1 MSRLPLEG
9 VRIADFGW
17 ILAVPQATAWLA
29 VMGAEVIKIESMQ
42 RLDLIR
48 LLGQIPGRPTDID
61 GSCYFNSLNFGKK
74 SVTLNLGHPKGVELA
89 KALIL
94 RSDIVAENFTVG
106 NMKKWGLGY
115 EDLYKIKPDL
125 IMLSGT
131 PLGQFGS
138 ESQCVGWGP
147 HTQAYA
153 GMCHLTGYPD
163 GPPSGLGG
171 NWPDF
176 MIGVVMAYAIMSA
189 LHYRRRTGKGQYID
203 LAMAEVVMSMLPEGF
218 ADYNMNGNDRG
229 RRGNSDDVMVPH
241 NVYRCAGNDQWA
253 AIAVNSETE
262 WQALCRAVGHPEWLG
277 DFRFKDRT
285 SRKANETALDTLVA
299 TWTSQRSPIEVM
311 HTLQA
316 SGVAATPVY
325 NTEALC
331 NDPQFQHRGYTVSLD
346 HPVTGTIP
354 VAGIPGLYG
363 AVPKEALN
371 YTSAPRLGQHNDE
384 ILSGLL
390 GLSSTDITRLKEEQV
405 IS

>member
-9 VRIADFGW
+9 IRIADFGW

-29 VMGAEVIKIESMQ
+29 VMGAEVIRIESMQ

-48 LLGQIPGRPTDID
+48 LLGQQAGKPLDLN
-61 GSCYFNSLNFGKK
+61 GSGYFNSLNVGKK
-74 SVTLNLGHPKGVELA
+74 SVTLNLGHAKGAELA
-89 KALIL
+89 KEIVR
-94 RSDIVAENFTVG
+94 RSDVVTENFTVG
-106 NMKKWGLGY
+106 NMAKWGLGY
-115 EDLYKIKPDL
+115 QDLSKMKPDI

-138 ESQCVGWGP
+138 ESHCVGWGP

-171 NWPDF
+171 VWPDF

-218 ADYNMNGNDRG
+218 ADYNMNGQDRG
-229 RRGNSDDVMVPH
+229 RRGNRDDLMVPH

-253 AIAVNSETE
+253 AIAVNNEEE
-262 WQALCRAVGHPEWLG
+262 WQSLCKTLGHSEWIN
-277 DFRFKDRT
+277 DPRFKDQA
-285 SRKANETALDTLVA
+285 SRKANETTLDTFVE
-299 TWTSQRSPIEVM
+299 TWTKQHSPIEVM

-316 SGVAATPVY
+316 ARVAATPVY
-325 NTEALC
+325 NTEGLC
-331 NDPQFQHRGYTVSLD
+331 NDPQFQHRGYMRPID
-346 HPVTGTIP
+346 HPVSGTIP
-354 VAGIPGLYG
+354 AAGVPGLYS
-363 AVPKEALN
+363 ALPKEALN
-371 YTSAPRLGQHNDE
+371 YTPAPRLGEHNDD
-384 ILSGLL
+384 ILGGLL
-390 GLSSTDITRLKEEQV
+390 GLSSAEIARLKEAQV
-405 IS
+405 VC

>member
-115 EDLYKIKPDL
+115 EDLCKIKPDL

-176 MIGVVMAYAIMSA
+176 MIGVVMSYAIMSA

-218 ADYNMNGNDRG
+218 ADYNMNGTDRG

-262 WQALCRAVGHPEWLG
+262 WQALCRTMNHPEWL
-277 DFRFKDRT
+277 DDARFKDRS
-285 SRKANETALDTLVA
+285 SRKTHEAALDTLVA

-316 SGVAATPVY
+316 AGVAATPVY

-331 NDPQFQHRGYTVSLD
+331 NDPQLQHRGYTVSLD
-346 HPVTGTIP
+346 HPVTGTIC
-354 VAGIPGLYG
+354 VTLNEVKGL
-363 AVPKEALN
+363 AVRFFATLRMTVLDGFSVKCTNVLWFDLAYEVM
-371 YTSAPRLGQHNDE
+371 T
-384 ILSGLL
+384 
-390 GLSSTDITRLKEEQV
+390 
-405 IS
+405 